1 MDSIFWARKLT
12 LERTNEV
19 LEDKKVRK
27 SWMANDFLSQAN
39 KWGIN
44 FPAEII
50 TFNLGNV
57 TDQPLNHMIMS
68 YVKIGQ
74 NAKTKI
80 LVNDINNYCWKR
92 FYILK
97 EIVHVV
103 SSNTENTTFG
113 ADRIAEVLTNLHDKN
128 FDFLAQDKALLSEVE
143 AGWGAIELLLT
154 KEIVEREEAAVG
166 GYKNLT
172 DKHISDIAHKY
183 RVPKVVVRAR
193 FTNDACR
200 SIYETAYKS
209 TLYQNAQFMPVYRKV
224 SK

>member
-12 LERTNEV
+12 LERTNQFV
-19 LEDKKVRK
+19 QDNKVRK
-27 SWMANDFLSQAN
+27 SWMANDFLTQVN

-44 FPAEII
+44 YPAEIVP
-50 TFNLGNV
+50 FNLASV
-57 TDQPLNHMIMS
+57 TNQAINHMIMS

-74 NAKTKI
+74 NGKTQI
-80 LVNDINNYCWKR
+80 LVNDINNFCWKR

-103 SSNTENTTFG
+103 SSNIENTTIG
-113 ADRIAEVLTNLHDKN
+113 TDRIAEVLTNLHDKN

-154 KEIVEREEAAVG
+154 KEIVEKEEAAVG

-172 DKHISDIAHKY
+172 DKHITDIAHKY

-193 FTNDACR
+193 FTNEACR
-200 SIYETAYKS
+200 SIYDTAYKS
-209 TLYQNAQFMPVYRKV
+209 TLYQNAQFMPIYKR
-224 SK
+224 